1 MWYGYCVSCTM
12 PCTPASWYSC
22 IFLQPYCP
30 CCCLSVCLLA
40 LSAAAV
46 MLFHHILSIYGTSF
60 VLYRGLNGAE
70 LMATIC
76 GSEMTNPFLQV
87 RWFLH
92 ESNHHRTWYGE
103 VNTVIF
109 ILLFTVTR
117 VCVGTWFII
126 IYIQHP
132 RPDLAAKLG
141 SMSFYIISIVFWVHI
156 VRYALKHFKSVYQD
170 WQTMQLKTDDEMTAP
185 VIQSSLTTC
194 ASGSG
199 NIIRHSTILRDWQHV
214 LVQVTCHLCVLVQCF
229 NYGYIL
235 IYLSCCWVLFHLYL
249 HNGTPKQHA
258 VTRTQLF
265 NYFVSCHKV
274 LNSI

>member
-1 MWYGYCVSCTM
+1 
-12 PCTPASWYSC
+12 
-22 IFLQPYCP
+22 
-30 CCCLSVCLLA
+30 
-40 LSAAAV
+40 

-141 SMSFYIISIVFWVHI
+141 SMSFYIVSIVFWVHI

-199 NIIRHSTILRDWQHV
+199 NIIRHSTILRD
-214 LVQVTCHLCVLVQCF
+214 
-229 NYGYIL
+229 
-235 IYLSCCWVLFHLYL
+235 
-249 HNGTPKQHA
+249 
-258 VTRTQLF
+258 
-265 NYFVSCHKV
+265 
-274 LNSI
+274 